1 MIHHSKLLCT
11 SGVNKKVTRNID
23 KINASANSKQQY
35 NALLKSNQ
43 YYKN

>member
-1 MIHHSKLLCT
+1 MLINPMYTIL
-11 SGVNKKVTRNID
+11 GEINKVTRNID
-23 KINASANSKQQY
+23 KINISVNSKQQY

>member
-1 MIHHSKLLCT
+1 MNNSKLLCT
-11 SGVNKKVTRNID
+11 NGVNKKVTRNID
-23 KINASANSKQQY
+23 KINTSVNSKQQY